1 VPSKSQRNS
10 ATNAEKT
17 PEGTNGGANDGT
29 TTGDSGTTVA
39 GGTTTEARSTT
50 TTGPA
55 PSAKTRIS
63 LSETSA
69 TGAKHRVPVAAGTEG
84 NTTTAADGTTTEA
97 SETTVADGTTTEASE
112 TTVADGTTTGASE
125 TTVADGTTK
134 VAVVNNAGPSTTT
147 TGRAPS
153 ATTPI
158 FHSETSATV
167 AKSPV
172 REAVVAEATAGSH
185 PVATRRGITNGEA
198 TKEVNSV
205 EGPNKAGVVLDHSSG
220 EPQMF
225 NLEERGENGRD
236 MRTINHHEIS
246 GLQGSLSEG
255 TTERAWKHGC

>member
-1 VPSKSQRNS
+1 M
-10 ATNAEKT
+10 A
-17 PEGTNGGANDGT
+17 GGIT
-29 TTGDSGTTVA
+29 TEASGTSVA

-84 NTTTAADGTTTEA
+84 NTTTA
-97 SETTVADGTTTEASE
+97 ADGTTTEASE

-172 REAVVAEATAGSH
+172 REAVVDEATAGSH

-205 EGPNKAGVVLDHSSG
+205 EGPNKAGVVLDHSSA
-220 EPQMF
+220 ELQMF

-236 MRTINHHEIS
+236 MRTTNHHEIS

>member
-1 VPSKSQRNS
+1 MPSKSQRNS

-29 TTGDSGTTVA
+29 TTGASGTTVA

-97 SETTVADGTTTEASE
+97 SETTVADGTT
-112 TTVADGTTTGASE
+112 
-125 TTVADGTTK
+125 K

-172 REAVVAEATAGSH
+172 RGAVVAEATAGSH

-205 EGPNKAGVVLDHSSG
+205 EGPNKAGVVLDHSSA
-220 EPQMF
+220 ELQMF

-236 MRTINHHEIS
+236 MRTTNHHEIS